1 MEEGEQGLWVKTM
14 DGDLVNMTHATSVTK
29 RGARV
34 SVYTSSG
41 IVDIAE
47 CEDESDTQRVIHI
60 LIISSI
66 PEFSQGYRATL
77 AGLAI

>member
-1 MEEGEQGLWVKTM
+1 MWVKTM
-14 DGDLVNMTHATSVTK
+14 DGDLVNLAHATSVAK

-47 CEDESDTQRVIHI
+47 CEDESDTQRVI
-60 LIISSI
+60 LIIAAHLAKGSRFLDMEGI
-66 PEFSQGYRATL
+66 ATL
-77 AGLAI
+77 P